1 MNPNHIKYSKTRV
14 KFCHFY
20 PEKKQLLSWQGTVEF
35 SEKESANNVKY
46 QSNEQEPKQTMNKRR
61 RQTVVQ
67 FWRKTLNIA

>member
-1 MNPNHIKYSKTRV
+1 MKYSQNRM
-14 KFCHFY
+14 KFFHFY

-61 RQTVVQ
+61 RQTVCPVLAKDIKYS
-67 FWRKTLNIA
+67 FSGDI